1 MEKKGAIAAMTG
13 RAGAMRWIVSL
24 ATLAI
29 GALTA
34 WQCVRIQTEGA
45 FTAEIVRERLRPM
58 LPVLAAYA
66 ALAVAAGLADR
77 NSAAPER
84 SLRRKRDCRRDHR
97 RRNVCVAAI
106 AAVCA
111 AMCLI
116 GLLNGAERTME
127 QRLLCVGPWAAL
139 GFVAAAVLDAESGTK
154 MPGAPARAVG
164 AARMLLY
171 AAAAAFIV
179 LGAMNGGLRDV
190 LVKAGNLCT
199 ECIGLG

>member
-1 MEKKGAIAAMTG
+1 MTR
-13 RAGAMRWIVSL
+13 RAGAMKWIVSL

-34 WQCVRIQTEGA
+34 WQCVRIRAEGA
-45 FTAEIVRERLRPM
+45 FTAEIVRERLQPM

-66 ALAVAAGLADR
+66 ALAVAAGLMDR
-77 NSAAPER
+77 NAAAPER
-84 SLRRKRDCRRDHR
+84 SLRRRRDCRRDHR
-97 RRNVCVAAI
+97 RRNACAAAI

-111 AMCLI
+111 AMCLS
-116 GLLNGAERTME
+116 GLRNGAWDPERAME
-127 QRLLCVGPWAAL
+127 QMLRRVGPWMAL
-139 GFVAAAVLDAESGTK
+139 GFAAAAVLDADSGAK